1 MFDSFQSI
9 GRFGRYIEGQG
20 LKLSRTMH
28 GVLQAVSGIVQYA
41 FFPRLGLRAVSC
53 QRLIACADLPLIPIR
68 ELGAPS
74 CLRRSI
80 IKVAA
85 HHVTGLVIG
94 YRRDGICAVPNKR
107 SLGAVN
113 GLAHMVASIQR
124 TIGPAAADWLFVF
137 SLMNI
142 VLGGNFAYVILVLLV
157 GVGVCVSVRLPL
169 NVWTHSSN

>member
-1 MFDSFQSI
+1 M
-9 GRFGRYIEGQG
+9 R
-20 LKLSRTMH
+20 
-28 GVLQAVSGIVQYA
+28 
-41 FFPRLGLRAVSC
+41 
-53 QRLIACADLPLIPIR
+53 
-68 ELGAPS
+68 
-74 CLRRSI
+74 
-80 IKVAA
+80 
-85 HHVTGLVIG
+85 
-94 YRRDGICAVPNKR
+94 YRRDGIWRLIFLHFLAVPNKR

-169 NVWTHSSN
+169 NVWTQSSN

>member
-9 GRFGRYIEGQG
+9 DRFGRYIEGQG

-74 CLRRSI
+74 CLRRS
-80 IKVAA
+80 KSCGEAA
-85 HHVTGLVIG
+85 HHVAALVMR
-94 YRRDGICAVPNKR
+94 YRRDGICRPQQAIAGRGEWSRAHGSFDPTHDWSCR
-107 SLGAVN
+107 S
-113 GLAHMVASIQR
+113 GLV
-124 TIGPAAADWLFVF
+124 
-137 SLMNI
+137 
-142 VLGGNFAYVILVLLV
+142 
-157 GVGVCVSVRLPL
+157 VCVLIDEYRFGWELRIRDSCPFSWCWCVRFGAAS
-169 NVWTHSSN
+169 TERMDA